1 MTGAQRISDSS
12 GEQSETFLGTIEH
25 WLGWL
30 DGSTRDSLWWS
41 ESPDAVRVVSNGDA
55 R

>member
-1 MTGAQRISDSS
+1 MTGAARSS
-12 GEQSETFLGTIEH
+12 GSSSERSETFLGTIEH

-30 DGSTRDSLWWS
+30 DGSSRDSLWWS
-41 ESPDAVRVVSNGDA
+41 ESPDAVRVISHGDS